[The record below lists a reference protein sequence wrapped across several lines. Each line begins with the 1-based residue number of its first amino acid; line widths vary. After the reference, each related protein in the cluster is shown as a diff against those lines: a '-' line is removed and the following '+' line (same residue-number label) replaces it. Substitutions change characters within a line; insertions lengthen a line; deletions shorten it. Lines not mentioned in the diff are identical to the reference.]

1 MPSPL
6 ELPEAPVPLDA
17 GQAISAIARY
27 YELDF
32 GHLHE
37 DIELYANLASGL
49 ATRTSILELGAGT
62 GRVAA
67 ALADR
72 GADVTAVENN
82 DAMIAA
88 GAERFQAAGVDVV
101 QQDMRQ
107 LDVGAER
114 FDLVICA
121 LSSFCHMET
130 RADQLATLR
139 SARRALAPQGQLILD
154 LPALSAEDWEE
165 GPRPLLHEWTRRHPI
180 SGRDV
185 TKLASLVAH
194 PASQIQDVTY
204 IYDEARADGSV
215 ERTIARFP
223 LRHVFRFEVVG
234 LLEAAGMHVTNCYGS
249 YDLAAVEAG
258 QRLIVL
264 ARSRTLARKDTT
276 E

>member
-6 ELPEAPVPLDA
+6 ELPAAQNPLDA
-17 GQAISAIARY
+17 EQAVSAIARY
-27 YELDF
+27 YDLDF
-32 GHLHE
+32 GHLQE

-49 ATRTSILELGAGT
+49 ASGAGILELGAGT

-88 GAERFQAAGVDVV
+88 GAERYQAAGVDVV

-121 LSSFCHMET
+121 LSSFCHLET

-139 SARRALAPQGQLILD
+139 GVQRALAADGQLLLD

-165 GPRPLLHEWTRRHPI
+165 GSRPLLHEWTRRHPV
-180 SGRDV
+180 SDREV
-185 TKLASLVAH
+185 TKLASLDAH

-249 YDLAAVEAG
+249 YELAAVEAG
-258 QRLIVL
+258 ERLIVL
-264 ARSRTLARKDTT
+264 AQS
-276 E
+276 

>member
-107 LDVGAER
+107 LDVRGTLR
-114 FDLVICA
+114 FGDLCA
-121 LSSFCHMET
+121 LVVLPHGNACRST
-130 RADQLATLR
+130 RNLA
-139 SARRALAPQGQLILD
+139 
-154 LPALSAEDWEE
+154 
-165 GPRPLLHEWTRRHPI
+165 
-180 SGRDV
+180 
-185 TKLASLVAH
+185 
-194 PASQIQDVTY
+194 
-204 IYDEARADGSV
+204 
-215 ERTIARFP
+215 
-223 LRHVFRFEVVG
+223 
-234 LLEAAGMHVTNCYGS
+234 
-249 YDLAAVEAG
+249 
-258 QRLIVL
+258 
-264 ARSRTLARKDTT
+264 
-276 E
+276 

>member
-6 ELPEAPVPLDA
+6 ELPAARNPLDA
-17 GQAISAIARY
+17 EQAVSAIARY
-27 YELDF
+27 YDLDF
-32 GHLHE
+32 GHLQE
-37 DIELYANLASGL
+37 DIELYANLARGL
-49 ATRTSILELGAGT
+49 ATGASILELGAGT

-88 GAERFQAAGVDVV
+88 GAERYQAAGVNVV

-121 LSSFCHMET
+121 LSSFCHLET

-139 SARRALAPQGQLILD
+139 GVRRALAADGQLLLD

-165 GPRPLLHEWTRRHPI
+165 GPRPLLHEWTRRHPV
-180 SGRDV
+180 SDREV
-185 TKLASLVAH
+185 TKLASLDAH

-249 YDLAAVEAG
+249 YELAAVEAG
-258 QRLIVL
+258 ERLIVL
-264 ARSRTLARKDTT
+264 AQTWALASEGRD
-276 E
+276 

>member
-1 MPSPL
+1 MSSPL
-6 ELPEAPVPLDA
+6 ELPAPQTPLDA
-17 GQAISAIARY
+17 DHAISAIARY
-27 YELDF
+27 YDLDF

-37 DIELYANLASGL
+37 DIELYANLVNGL
-49 ATRTSILELGAGT
+49 AGGASILELGAGT

-72 GADVTAVENN
+72 GAKLTAVENN
-82 DAMIAA
+82 DAMVAA
-88 GAERFQAAGVDVV
+88 GAERYQAAGVDVV
-101 QQDMRQ
+101 QQDMRR
-107 LDVGAER
+107 LDVGEDR

-121 LSSFCHMET
+121 LSSFCHLET

-139 SARRALAPQGQLILD
+139 AAHRTLAPDGQLLLD

-165 GPRPLLHEWTRRHPI
+165 GSRPLLHEWTRRHPI

-204 IYDEARADGSV
+204 IYDEARTDGSV

-234 LLEAAGMHVTNCYGS
+234 LLEAAGMPVTSCYGS
-249 YDLAAVEAG
+249 YGLAAVEAG
-258 QRLIVL
+258 ERLIVL
-264 ARSRTLARKDTT
+264 AQA
-276 E
+276 